1 MNPYTAVIH
10 LREPIVGTLRTIIE
24 PKLRIVRGVHEVKV
38 EPGESL
44 ITVQFDRELT
54 GLADI
59 VKRIEDLGS
68 AVSSVAQRRESVPG
82 SG

>member
-1 MNPYTAVIH
+1 MA
-10 LREPIVGTLRTIIE
+10 GTLRTLIE
-24 PKLRIVRGVHEVKV
+24 PKLRIVRGVNEVSV
-38 EPGESL
+38 EPGDSL

-59 VKRIEDLGS
+59 VNRIEELGS
-68 AVSSVAQRRESVPG
+68 AVSSVAQHRESVPG